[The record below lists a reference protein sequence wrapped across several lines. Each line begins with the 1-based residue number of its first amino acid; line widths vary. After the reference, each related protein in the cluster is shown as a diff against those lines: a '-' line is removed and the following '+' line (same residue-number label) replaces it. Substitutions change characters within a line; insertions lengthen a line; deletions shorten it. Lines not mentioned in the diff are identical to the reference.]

1 MGVMAGWLGAGWLDV
16 WFGGLLVLWFEV
28 CWKKAKIENDLS
40 QKLFRFNELKLMN
53 VVVRCCQFVDF

>member
-1 MGVMAGWLGAGWLDV
+1 M
-16 WFGGLLVLWFEV
+16 LVLWFEV